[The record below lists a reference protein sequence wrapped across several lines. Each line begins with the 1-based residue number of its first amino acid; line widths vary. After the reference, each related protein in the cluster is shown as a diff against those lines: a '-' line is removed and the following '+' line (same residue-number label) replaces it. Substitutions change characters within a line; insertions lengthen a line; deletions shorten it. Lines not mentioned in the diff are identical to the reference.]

1 MKFWFLLFLFH
12 WLAWFEFGFQIQHE
26 FYKIQTGLKIRMKAA
41 SIKPAS
47 SGNKNWLQLS
57 FAFDFLI
64 LLKSINQKL
73 EWKQPVEFQLQSG

>member
-1 MKFWFLLFLFH
+1 MAGLINAGQLVFFLIFKLRFMNETASL
-12 WLAWFEFGFQIQHE
+12 
-26 FYKIQTGLKIRMKAA
+26 KAA